1 MNKIKIEFVAF
12 GHLNFVKIY
21 ITSKII
27 LWIEE
32 EGLTNYHV
40 EDDLDGIA
48 NKYCFIEQRIIK
60 RLNKR

>member
-1 MNKIKIEFVAF
+1 MNKIQIEVVTY
-12 GHLNFVKIY
+12 GHLDFVKIY

-27 LWIEE
+27 LWLEA
-32 EGLTNYHV
+32 TYHV

-48 NKYCFIEQRIIK
+48 DKYCFIEQRIIK